1 MNLLDKCRPSK
12 ATHRD
17 NTAETKFLR
26 GAGLYPYFRV
36 VESEPDA
43 EAVVDG
49 KKMIMVGSNNYLGLT
64 NHPKVKEAVI
74 KAVKQYG
81 SGCTGSR
88 LLNGTLT
95 IHVEAEERLADFMQR
110 EAVLLFSTGYQTNL
124 GTIASLVGKGDYVI
138 TDRLDHASIFDAC
151 RLSFGKTLKFRHDDM
166 ADLKRVLS
174 QLGPDCGRMVVVDGV
189 FSMEGS
195 IVNLPEIAKLCQA
208 YGAVL
213 VVDDAHAIG
222 VLGDNGRGTG
232 EHFDIEASVD
242 ISVGTFSKSFASM
255 GGFIATDS
263 DVIDYI
269 KHHARALMFS
279 ASMAPAAV
287 AAVIAALDIIEQE
300 PERRELLWRN
310 THYLRNGLQALGFNT
325 GRSAT
330 PVIPVILGDERPTL
344 RFWKALFDRGVF
356 TNAAIRQAV
365 MPGGALIRTSVMATH
380 TPDQLDRVLELF
392 ADVGRE
398 LCVIS

>member
-1 MNLLDKCRPSK
+1 MNLLEKCYNFEEAK
-12 ATHRD
+12 
-17 NTAETKFLR
+17 TAR
-26 GAGLYPYFRV
+26 RMGWYPYFKV
-36 VESEPDA
+36 VESEQGA

-64 NHPKVKEAVI
+64 NHPKVKEAAV

-81 SGCTGSR
+81 TGCTGSR
-88 LLNGTLT
+88 YLNGTLS
-95 IHVEAEERLADFMQR
+95 IHVEAEERLAQFMQR
-110 EAVLLFSTGYQTNL
+110 EAALMFSTGYQTNL

-138 TDRLDHASIFDAC
+138 TDRQDHASIFDGC
-151 RLSFGKTLKFRHDDM
+151 RLSFGKTLKFRHNDM
-166 ADLKRVLS
+166 SDLERVLS
-174 QLGPDCGRMVVVDGV
+174 QLDPDCGRMVVVDGV

-195 IVNLPEIAKLCQA
+195 IVSLPEVAKLCQS

-232 EHFDIEASVD
+232 EHFGIEQSVD

-255 GGFIATDS
+255 GGFIAADF
-263 DVIDYI
+263 DVVDYV

-279 ASMAPAAV
+279 ASMAPATV

-300 PERRELLWRN
+300 PERREVLWRN
-310 THYLRNGLQALGFNT
+310 THHLRNGLQDLGFNT

-330 PVIPVILGDERPTL
+330 PVIPVILGDDGLTF
-344 RFWKALFDRGVF
+344 RFWKALFERGVF
-356 TNAAIRQAV
+356 TNAAVRQAV
-365 MPGGALIRTSVMATH
+365 APGGALLRTSVIATH
-380 TPDQLDRVLELF
+380 TPPQLDHVLEVF

-398 LCVIS
+398 LCVIP

>member
-1 MNLLDKCRPSK
+1 MGW
-12 ATHRD
+12 H
-17 NTAETKFLR
+17 
-26 GAGLYPYFRV
+26 PYFKV
-36 VESEPDA
+36 VESEQGA

-49 KKMIMVGSNNYLGLT
+49 KKMVMVGSNNYLGLT
-64 NHPKVKEAVI
+64 NHPKVKEAVV

-81 SGCTGSR
+81 TGCTGSR
-88 LLNGTLT
+88 YLNGTLS

-110 EAVLLFSTGYQTNL
+110 EAALMFSTGYQTNL
-124 GTIASLVGKGDYVI
+124 GTIATLVGKGDYVI
-138 TDRLDHASIFDAC
+138 TDRQDHASIFDAC
-151 RLSFGKTLKFRHDDM
+151 RLSFGKTLKFRHNDI
-166 ADLKRVLS
+166 ADLERVLS
-174 QLGPDCGRMVVVDGV
+174 QLDPDCGRMVVVDGV

-195 IVNLPEIAKLCQA
+195 IVSLPEVAKLCQA

-213 VVDDAHAIG
+213 VVDDAHSIG
-222 VLGDNGRGTG
+222 ILGDHGRGTG
-232 EHFDIEASVD
+232 EHFGIEQSID

-255 GGFIATDS
+255 GGFIAADF
-263 DVIDYI
+263 DVVDYI

-279 ASMAPAAV
+279 ASMAPATV

-300 PERRELLWRN
+300 PERREALWRN
-310 THYLRNGLQALGFNT
+310 TRHLRNGLQDLGFNT

-330 PVIPVILGDERPTL
+330 PVIPVILGDDRLTL

-365 MPGGALIRTSVMATH
+365 APGGSLLRTSVIATH
-380 TPDQLDRVLELF
+380 TPEQLDRALEIF
-392 ADVGRE
+392 AAVGRE